1 MEITQEYL
9 DRLNRSIQEHLR
21 RKQED
26 PEYRAKCEE
35 DKRRLDD
42 FYTAGRKPY
51 KSNEK

>member
-35 DKRRLDD
+35 DKRRLDEYYR
-42 FYTAGRKPY
+42 FGTKP
-51 KSNEK
+51 EK